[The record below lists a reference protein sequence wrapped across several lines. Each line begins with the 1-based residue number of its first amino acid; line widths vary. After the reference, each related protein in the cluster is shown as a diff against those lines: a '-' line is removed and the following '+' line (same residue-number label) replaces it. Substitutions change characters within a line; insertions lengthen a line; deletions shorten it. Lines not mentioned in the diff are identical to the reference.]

1 MDCHSE
7 PDRTIF
13 TVRSAA
19 KNLRHRWG
27 RFFTPLRSVQNDT
40 FHLVRDKKALLQEL
54 HRVLKP
60 GGFLSADH
68 MHTAEDDFLDAM
80 QVGGFFSFQSQKVND
95 NSIPITHKLTRSFA
109 VNTDHIHEEDTG
121 LNRD

>member
-1 MDCHSE
+1 MKLMDCHSE

-40 FHLVRDKKALLQEL
+40 FHLIQCD
-54 HRVLKP
+54 RVQDL
-60 GGFLSADH
+60 
-68 MHTAEDDFLDAM
+68 
-80 QVGGFFSFQSQKVND
+80 
-95 NSIPITHKLTRSFA
+95 
-109 VNTDHIHEEDTG
+109 
-121 LNRD
+121 